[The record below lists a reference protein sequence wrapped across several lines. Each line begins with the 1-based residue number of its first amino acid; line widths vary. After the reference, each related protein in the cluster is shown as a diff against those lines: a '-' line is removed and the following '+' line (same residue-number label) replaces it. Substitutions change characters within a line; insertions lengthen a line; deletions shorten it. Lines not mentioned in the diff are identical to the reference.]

1 MPNVRFLPDRLR
13 RPAALLALLIVAAC
27 ASAPVQE
34 MSDAR
39 QAIQAAEEAGAAQH
53 APEELEDAKALLS
66 SAERKLQKAAYNGAR
81 NDAREARRRAAEAL
95 DAARAG
101 GDPRSY

>member
-1 MPNVRFLPDRLR
+1 MWRLS
-13 RPAALLALLIVAAC
+13 LLAGHSRRLAAAVVLAGLAAC

-39 QAIQAAEEAGAAQH
+39 QAIHAAEEAGAESH
-53 APEELEDAKALLS
+53 APEALSAAKRALQ
-66 SAERKLQKAAYNGAR
+66 SAEQKLAREAYNGAR

-95 DAARAG
+95 EAARLAS
-101 GDPRSY
+101 DSD